1 MCPVQEKREKNLDF
15 SDPLL
20 ILKLK
25 SGTMNVII
33 VDDDSVSRE
42 LLKICVERTPHLY
55 LAASC
60 SNIREA
66 MAVLK
71 EEKNIDLI
79 LLDIEMPEISG
90 LDFLNTFK
98 DIPQVI
104 IISNK
109 KDYAADAFDNNVT
122 DYIVKPVSY
131 ERFLK
136 AINKARQIDN
146 NFHVDSENAD
156 FIFVRHKNRLQ
167 RVSINDID
175 YTEANADYVNLVA
188 GDNKYVI
195 HSSMK
200 NIESKLPSRK
210 FVRVHRSFIVN
221 LNKVKTVEENTL
233 YMSTKGLTIPIG
245 RLYKE
250 QLIQRLNLV

>member
-1 MCPVQEKREKNLDF
+1 
-15 SDPLL
+15 
-20 ILKLK
+20 
-25 SGTMNVII
+25 MNVII

-42 LLKICVERTPHLY
+42 LLKICVERTDNLR
-55 LAASC
+55 LVASC
-60 SNIREA
+60 TNVREA
-66 MAVLK
+66 MSVLK

-79 LLDIEMPEISG
+79 LLDVEMPEISG
-90 LDFLNTFK
+90 IEFLNTVK

-104 IISNK
+104 IISSK

-131 ERFLK
+131 ERFIK
-136 AINKARQIDN
+136 AINKARHTEGS
-146 NFHVDSENAD
+146 FKGDSQNAD

-167 RVSINDID
+167 KVSVNDIE

-188 GDNKYVI
+188 GDAKYVI

-200 NIESKLPSRK
+200 NIESKLPSRQ

-221 LNKVKTVEENTL
+221 LGKVKTVEENTL
-233 YMSTKGLTIPIG
+233 YMTTKGLTIPIG

-250 QLIQRLNLV
+250 HLMKRLNLV

>member
-1 MCPVQEKREKNLDF
+1 
-15 SDPLL
+15 
-20 ILKLK
+20 
-25 SGTMNVII
+25 MNVII
-33 VDDDSVSRE
+33 VDDDSVTRE
-42 LLKICVERTPHLY
+42 LLKICVERTANLY

-60 SNIREA
+60 ASIREA

-90 LDFLNTFK
+90 LDFLHTFK

-109 KDYAADAFDNNVT
+109 KDYAAEAFDHDVT
-122 DYIVKPVSY
+122 DYIVKPVTY
-131 ERFLK
+131 DRFVK
-136 AINKARQIDN
+136 AINKAHKISNSFNQDT
-146 NFHVDSENAD
+146 ENAD
-156 FIFVRHKNRLQ
+156 FIFVRHKTRLH

-188 GDNKYVI
+188 GDTKYTI

-221 LNKVKTVEENTL
+221 LNKVKSLEENTL

>member
-1 MCPVQEKREKNLDF
+1 
-15 SDPLL
+15 
-20 ILKLK
+20 
-25 SGTMNVII
+25 MNVLII
-33 VDDDSVSRE
+33 DDDSVSRE
-42 LLKICVERTPHLY
+42 LLKICVERTPHLH
-55 LAASC
+55 LAGSVAT
-60 SNIREA
+60 IREA
-66 MAVLK
+66 LTVLK
-71 EEKNIDLI
+71 DEKDIDLI

-90 LDFLNTFK
+90 LDFLNTVK

-109 KDYAADAFDNNVT
+109 KDYAADAFEHNVT
-122 DYIVKPVSY
+122 DYIVKPVTY
-131 ERFLK
+131 ERFLR
-136 AINKARQIDN
+136 AINKARQADG
-146 NFHVDSENAD
+146 NFQVDAENAD
-156 FIFVRHKNRLQ
+156 FIFVRHKNKLHK
-167 RVSINDID
+167 VSISDID

-188 GDNKYVI
+188 GDAKYVI

-250 QLIQRLNLV
+250 QLMQRLNLV